1 MKRIQYKPIQTKTEC
16 VPWNEECNAIF
27 TSKTTQWRRLLA
39 KLLVWRFKMILAVFV
54 LLLIA
59 RLQSKCESWWLTL
72 LEIFWGLFA
81 LFTLFLCFID
91 FFLLICWIWIIFS
104 HNSCFY
110 ADDKMLFHMYTKIVI
125 CYVMLCYWRIGAW
138 NITGIVSMYT
148 SPSNHLTWHSVVPQ
162 PCDRSTARGAS
173 VVDRRK

>member
-1 MKRIQYKPIQTKTEC
+1 MTTFISKIASVAIQDDTCCFRFATYCTSAVQMWELMAH
-16 VPWNEECNAIF
+16 AI
-27 TSKTTQWRRLLA
+27 RD
-39 KLLVWRFKMILAVFV
+39 ILRAFCIIHAISV
-54 LLLIA
+54 LY
-59 RLQSKCESWWLTL
+59 R
-72 LEIFWGLFA
+72 
-81 LFTLFLCFID
+81 